1 MTTPALLA
9 ALDHHDADGADTGDA
24 TLRRLHARL
33 EHDAHLDGLLDL
45 TYTTVATPVGELLL
59 VASADGLLRV
69 AFEREDHDAVLAGLA
84 DRVGP
89 RILRSEAR
97 LAAAA
102 GQVAEYFAGRRRS
115 FDLPVDLRLLSGF
128 RLEVVR
134 HLQEIGYGRTES
146 YAEVAAATGHP
157 AAVRAV
163 GTACGRNPL
172 PVVVPCHRVVRSDG
186 TSGGYLG
193 GPEAKQ
199 LLLALERS
207 AA

>member
-1 MTTPALLA
+1 MTLDLLA
-9 ALDHHDADGADTGDA
+9 ALDRRDDA
-24 TLRRLHARL
+24 LHRLHARL

-45 TYTTVATPVGELLL
+45 TYTTVPTPVGELLL

-69 AFEREDHDAVLAGLA
+69 AFEREDHGAVLAGLA

-89 RILRSEAR
+89 RILRSEGR
-97 LAAAA
+97 LADAAA
-102 GQVAEYFAGRRRS
+102 QVAEYFAGRRRS
-115 FDLPVDLRLLSGF
+115 FDLPLDLRLLSGF

-134 HLQEIGYGRTES
+134 HLRGIGYGRTES
-146 YAEVAAATGHP
+146 YAEVAAATGH
-157 AAVRAV
+157 ASAVRAV

-199 LLLALERS
+199 LLLSLERS

>member
-9 ALDHHDADGADTGDA
+9 ALDHHDDAA
-24 TLRRLHARL
+24 TLGRLHGRL

-59 VASADGLLRV
+59 VASADGLVRV
-69 AFEREDHDAVLAGLA
+69 AFEREDHGAVLAGLA

-89 RILRSEAR
+89 RILRSEGR
-97 LAAAA
+97 LADAA
-102 GQVAEYFAGRRRS
+102 GQVSEYFAGRRRS
-115 FDLPVDLRLLSGF
+115 FDLPLDLRLLSGF
-128 RLEVVR
+128 RLDVVR
-134 HLQEIGYGRTES
+134 HLREIGYGRTAS
-146 YAEVAAATGHP
+146 YAEVAAAAGRP

-199 LLLALERS
+199 LLLSLERS

>member
-9 ALDHHDADGADTGDA
+9 TLDPDENA
-24 TLRRLHARL
+24 LRRLHARL

-45 TYTTVATPVGELLL
+45 TYTTVPTPVGELLL
-59 VASADGLLRV
+59 VASTDGLLRV
-69 AFEREDHDAVLAGLA
+69 AFEREDHAAVLAGLA

-89 RILRSEAR
+89 RILRSEGR
-97 LAAAA
+97 LADAAA
-102 GQVAEYFAGRRRS
+102 QVAEYFAGRRRS
-115 FDLPVDLRLLSGF
+115 FDLPLDLRLLSGF
-128 RLEVVR
+128 RLDVVR
-134 HLQEIGYGRTES
+134 HLREIGYGRTES

-172 PVVVPCHRVVRSDG
+172 PLVVPCHRVVRSDG

-199 LLLALERS
+199 LLLSLERS